1 MITADSPETEGPQA
15 PYVKQRLHS
24 VRGIMQPQSMLI
36 PSRAMVEE
44 LIAEIPVGDIG
55 SLASIRAR
63 LAKAWGADSTCPV
76 TVRRHVQ
83 EIAEISV
90 AAYNDGGPVGGVTPF
105 WRVVDPDKPDAR
117 RLPGGREFILAR
129 RAEEH

>member
-1 MITADSPETEGPQA
+1 MTLTDAEETEGPRA

-24 VRGIMQPQSMLI
+24 VRGVMQPQSMLI

-44 LIAEIPVGDIG
+44 LIAEIPAGGTG
-55 SLASIRAR
+55 SLASIRTR

-83 EIAEISV
+83 AIAETSF
-90 AAYNDGGPVGGVTPF
+90 AAHEDGAPAGGITPF

-117 RLPGGREFILAR
+117 RLPGGREFIRAR
-129 RAEEH
+129 RAEER